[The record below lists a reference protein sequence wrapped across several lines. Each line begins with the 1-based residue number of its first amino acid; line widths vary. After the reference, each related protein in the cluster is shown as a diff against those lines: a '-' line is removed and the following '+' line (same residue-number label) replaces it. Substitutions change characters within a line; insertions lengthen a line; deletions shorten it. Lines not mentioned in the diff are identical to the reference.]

1 MTRKHHSTLPVLA
14 ALALLG
20 WAGAA
25 SADVGTALHN
35 MFTLPTD
42 TSAVNMKAVGMF
54 VVFVM
59 ISLGI
64 TFWAAKRTKST
75 ADFYTA
81 GGKIGGF
88 QNGLAICG
96 DWCSS
101 AALMGVAALIY
112 SNGFDGLIYSVV
124 PFGAWPL
131 MMFLL
136 ADRLRNLGKYTLADI
151 VSVRLASVPIRAL
164 VASASLAFVVGYL
177 IVQMVGAG
185 TLISSLFGLNYEMAQ
200 VIIGA
205 LIVVYVAFG
214 GMIATTYVQLIKAV
228 LLLTGATFIVFCVL
242 REFHFS
248 LDALYGAA
256 VANHPKGAAIMSPG
270 LMFPHPV
277 DASGVPGAFSIDAIS
292 AGIML
297 ILGGAA
303 MPHVLMRFF
312 TVPDAKEARRSVAW
326 AATLIGYFYLLT
338 FFLGFGA
345 VAFVM
350 KNPEFLDAKG
360 VILGG
365 PNMAAIH
372 LAKAMGGDILLG
384 FISAVAFATIVA
396 VVAGLTIAGA
406 SAISHDIYAN
416 ILRHGQATDEE
427 VVKVSRIAA
436 LGLGVLGIV
445 LGIAFKGQNIAYLIV
460 LPFTISATVFFPT
473 LFLCMYWRRLTTT
486 GVVAGGWIG
495 LGSGVLMLVLG
506 PTIWKDILG
515 NAAPIFPYKYPAL
528 FSLSIACVTMIVV
541 SLLDKSDRAKAELAS
556 FDDQFVRSQTGIGAE
571 GAVQH

>member
-1 MTRKHHSTLPVLA
+1 MNRQNTFFTIA
-14 ALALLG
+14 TLALLG
-20 WAGAA
+20 FAGTA
-25 SADVGTALHN
+25 SASIGDAIHN
-35 MFTLPTD
+35 MFTLPANTD
-42 TSAVNMKAVGMF
+42 AINTKAVSMF
-54 VVFVM
+54 FGFVL
-59 ISLGI
+59 ISLSI
-64 TFWAAKRTKST
+64 TVWAAKRTKST
-75 ADFYTA
+75 SDFYTA
-81 GGKIGGF
+81 GGNIGGF

-112 SNGFDGLIYSVV
+112 STGFDGLIYSVV

-151 VSVRLASVPIRAL
+151 VSLRLARVPIRTL
-164 VASASLAFVVGYL
+164 VAGASLAFVVGYL

-185 TLISSLFGLNYEMAQ
+185 TLISNLFGLNYEMAQ
-200 VIIGA
+200 VIIGV
-205 LIVVYVAFG
+205 LIVLYVAFG

-228 LLLTGATFIVFCVL
+228 LLLSGATFIVVAVL
-242 REFHFS
+242 AKFGFS
-248 LDALYGAA
+248 LNGLYQAA
-256 VANHPKGAAIMSPG
+256 VDNHPLKTGVMQPG
-270 LMFPHPV
+270 GLLPDPV
-277 DASGVPGAFSIDAIS
+277 NAIS
-292 AGIML
+292 CGVML
-297 ILGGAA
+297 IFGGAA

-326 AATLIGYFYLLT
+326 AATFIGYFYLLT
-338 FFLGFGA
+338 FVIGYGA
-345 VAFVM
+345 IAFVM
-350 KNPEFLDAKG
+350 KNPDFLDANG
-360 VILGG
+360 IIIGG

-372 LAKAMGGDILLG
+372 LSEAMGGDLLLG

-416 ILRHGQATDEE
+416 IFRHGKATDAE

-460 LPFTISATVFFPT
+460 LPFTISATVFFPV
-473 LFLCMYWRRLTTT
+473 LFLTMYWRRLTTT
-486 GVVAGGWIG
+486 GVVVGGWLG
-495 LGSGVLMLVLG
+495 LATGILLLVVG

-515 NAAPIFPYKYPAL
+515 NAAPLFPYKYPAL
-528 FSLSIACVTMIVV
+528 FSMTVTFVTMIVV
-541 SLLDKSDRAKAELAS
+541 SLLDKSERAKAELAS
-556 FDDQFVRSQTGIGAE
+556 FDDQFVRSQTGLGAE

>member
-1 MTRKHHSTLPVLA
+1 MNHRAPLSW
-14 ALALLG
+14 LLG
-20 WAGAA
+20 LSLLAWAGSAA
-25 SADVGTALHN
+25 ADVATAVHN
-35 MFTLPTD
+35 MFTLPAD
-42 TSAVNMKAVGMF
+42 TSAINSKAVAMF
-54 VVFVM
+54 IGFVLV
-59 ISLGI
+59 SLGI

-151 VSVRLASVPIRAL
+151 VSLRMARVPVRTL
-164 VASASLAFVVGYL
+164 VSSASLAFVIGYL

-185 TLISSLFGLNYEMAQ
+185 TLISNLFGLHYEMAQ

-228 LLLTGATFIVFCVL
+228 LLLSGASFIVFLVL
-242 REFHFS
+242 QKFGFS
-248 LDALYGAA
+248 MNGLYQAA
-256 VANHPKGAAIMSPG
+256 VDNSPLKTG
-270 LMFPHPV
+270 VMQPGTLLPDPV
-277 DASGVPGAFSIDAIS
+277 NAIS
-292 AGIML
+292 CGVML
-297 ILGGAA
+297 IFGGAA

-326 AATLIGYFYLLT
+326 AASLIGYFYLLT
-338 FFLGFGA
+338 FFIGYGA
-345 VAFVM
+345 IAFVM

-360 VILGG
+360 AIIGG

-372 LAKAMGGDILLG
+372 LAKAMGGDLLLG

-416 ILRHGQATDEE
+416 MLRHGQATDAE

-460 LPFTISATVFFPT
+460 LPFTISSTVFFPV
-473 LFLCMYWRRLTTT
+473 LFLSMYWRRLTTT
-486 GVVAGGWIG
+486 GMVTGGWIG
-495 LGSGVLMLVLG
+495 LASAIVMLVVG
-506 PTIWKDILG
+506 PTIWKDIMG
-515 NAAPIFPYKYPAL
+515 NPEALFPYKYPAL
-528 FSLSIACVTMIVV
+528 FSMSIAFVTMIVV

-556 FDDQFVRSQTGIGAE
+556 FDDQFVRSQTGLGAE
-571 GAVQH
+571 GAAQH